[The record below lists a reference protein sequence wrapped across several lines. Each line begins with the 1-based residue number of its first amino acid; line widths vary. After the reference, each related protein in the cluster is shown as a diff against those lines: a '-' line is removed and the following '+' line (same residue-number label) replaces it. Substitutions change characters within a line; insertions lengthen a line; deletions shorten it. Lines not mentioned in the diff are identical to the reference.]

1 MPPKKSKKPVVEPE
15 SCSVCLDNYTA
26 ILRKKVV
33 CKYCKKDACSKCI
46 ERYLLERIEDAH
58 CLHCRVNYDD
68 LTLSEICTKTYLQDR
83 YFKHRQEILINRER
97 ANLPGLQD
105 LAIREKRRK
114 EMKLRFAECEK
125 EIEEMENI
133 HYDAL
138 VKYNMAYREL
148 EAMKAVSSA
157 EEIAELRK
165 VMLEK
170 KVHAEGIR
178 RSINNKRVE
187 ANRAYIHS
195 RDGEEDSDEEGELAP
210 NAGSAAAGTE
220 NKEAKE
226 SNEKKKFIRRCTR
239 DNCQG
244 FLSTAWKC
252 GLCEHYS
259 CNKCFREK
267 GKKPDDPHECQQ
279 GDLDTAELIRKDSK
293 PCPNCGEFITKTEG
307 CFAKD
312 TPIICWNGNVKMSQ
326 DIQIGDELIGDD
338 GTKRTVIST
347 VDGHDTMYKVVQNN
361 GTEYVVNSE
370 HTLLLKYSG
379 EGTISWYKT
388 GNYWKVNWF
397 DRNQLTPR
405 SKIVKTNESKTKE
418 QALEEIE
425 AFKNELTLSD
435 GIEIKVKDYI
445 KLSKTTKRDLVGFKC
460 DSIQWSK
467 QDIPLDPYLMGVYIG
482 DGIND
487 GVSFAI
493 NPNVDFEILQYL
505 LKWAEDHDSE
515 VVHDDTY
522 RFRVRR
528 RGNKQNIQKA
538 IGRGAT
544 SENCKGCKT
553 NKCDLC
559 DLPDVPYTDDTK
571 IYKMTNKNNIRKVIE
586 EFGMLHNKKKI
597 PYEYLI
603 NDRDTRLKLLAGII
617 DTDGHLNK
625 MNEGKRISITSSN
638 KELADQIVLLSRSL
652 GFNTTIRST
661 PKLGVTFK
669 KGGEMKDYNDHYI
682 INISGQI
689 SVIPTLISRK
699 KCVNSTPNKDML
711 RTSIKV
717 TEIGPGYYYGWAV
730 DNNKRFLLSDTTC
743 VRNCDQMYCVS
754 CQTPFSWNTGK
765 IVTSGVI
772 HNPHYY
778 EWLKRN
784 GQDLPRNP
792 GDVPCGGYPRSW
804 ELRRLP
810 RGFPQDLERRFM
822 EFHRICMEIQDTSTR
837 NWQAHL
843 VQDANNRINV
853 QFLLGEY
860 DEKRWGQLLAV
871 QERKKKRD
879 REVQEIFAAFRM
891 VAVELL
897 NRYQNYRDPTYGH
910 VGNVPMEKAVEFVQ
924 QICVESSALIDMIND
939 AFKQASL
946 QHKYSVPFIAFMKG
960 HRSYY
965 QLQTRNYCTEEK
977 GKKMGKKVDGPAETQ
992 DQLTHHAIRH
1002 AELMATITATV
1013 TADIRANMAATAT
1026 ATATVT
1032 ATASDESD
1040 ASYNESDEYYDDSSD
1055 ESDESKEA
1063 GDSDSD
1069 SEEEAFVITKEEED
1083 IQRAIE
1089 HSLLTH

>member
-1 MPPKKSKKPVVEPE
+1 MPPKKSKKPVAEPE
-15 SCSVCLDNYTA
+15 ACSVCLDNYTA
-26 ILRKKVV
+26 IIRKKVA

-125 EIEEMENI
+125 EIEEMENV

-187 ANRAYIHS
+187 ANRAYIRS
-195 RDGEEDSDEEGELAP
+195 RDGEDDDEEGELDTGD
-210 NAGSAAAGTE
+210 GSAAAGTDAKE
-220 NKEAKE
+220 SKEAKE
-226 SNEKKKFIRRCTR
+226 AKETNEKKKFIRRCTR

-259 CNKCFREK
+259 CNKCLREK
-267 GKKPDDPHECQQ
+267 GKKPDDPHECQKA
-279 GDLDTAELIRKDSK
+279 DLDTAELIRKDSK

-361 GTEYVVNSE
+361 GTEYIVNSE
-370 HTLLLKYSG
+370 HTLVLLYRG
-379 EGTISWYKT
+379 EDEFTLQPFQMLDNVYEI
-388 GNYWKVNWF
+388 
-397 DRNQLTPR
+397 P
-405 SKIVKTNESKTKE
+405 VK
-418 QALEEIE
+418 QY
-425 AFKNELTLSD
+425 LTLS
-435 GIEIKVKDYI
+435 
-445 KLSKTTKRDLVGFKC
+445 
-460 DSIQWSK
+460 
-467 QDIPLDPYLMGVYIG
+467 
-482 DGIND
+482 
-487 GVSFAI
+487 
-493 NPNVDFEILQYL
+493 
-505 LKWAEDHDSE
+505 
-515 VVHDDTY
+515 
-522 RFRVRR
+522 
-528 RGNKQNIQKA
+528 
-538 IGRGAT
+538 
-544 SENCKGCKT
+544 
-553 NKCDLC
+553 
-559 DLPDVPYTDDTK
+559 VP
-571 IYKMTNKNNIRKVIE
+571 IRKQL
-586 EFGMLHNKKKI
+586 FGYKQSN
-597 PYEYLI
+597 
-603 NDRDTRLKLLAGII
+603 TQ
-617 DTDGHLNK
+617 
-625 MNEGKRISITSSN
+625 RI
-638 KELADQIVLLSRSL
+638 L
-652 GFNTTIRST
+652 
-661 PKLGVTFK
+661 
-669 KGGEMKDYNDHYI
+669 
-682 INISGQI
+682 
-689 SVIPTLISRK
+689 
-699 KCVNSTPNKDML
+699 
-711 RTSIKV
+711 TSIKV

-743 VRNCDQMYCVS
+743 VRNCDQMFCVS

-765 IVTSGVI
+765 IVTTGVI

-810 RGFPQDLERRFM
+810 RGFPEKLQQLFT
-822 EFHRICMEIQDTSTR
+822 EFHRICMEIQDVSTR
-837 NWQAHL
+837 NWQTHL
-843 VQDANNRINV
+843 QQDASNRINV

-897 NRYQNYRDPTYGH
+897 NRYQNYRDPTHGH
-910 VGNVPMEKAVEFVQ
+910 IGNVPIEKAVEFVQ

-977 GKKMGKKVDGPAETQ
+977 GKKMGKRRTG
-992 DQLTHHAIRH
+992 
-1002 AELMATITATV
+1002 
-1013 TADIRANMAATAT
+1013 
-1026 ATATVT
+1026 
-1032 ATASDESD
+1032 
-1040 ASYNESDEYYDDSSD
+1040 
-1055 ESDESKEA
+1055 
-1063 GDSDSD
+1063 
-1069 SEEEAFVITKEEED
+1069 
-1083 IQRAIE
+1083 
-1089 HSLLTH
+1089 LLKHKTNSHIMPYVMPNSWPPLPPLLPLI

>member
-1 MPPKKSKKPVVEPE
+1 MPPKKSKKPVAEPE
-15 SCSVCLDNYTA
+15 ACSVCLDNYTA
-26 ILRKKVV
+26 IIRKKVA

-125 EIEEMENI
+125 EIEEMENV

-187 ANRAYIHS
+187 ANQAYIRS
-195 RDGEEDSDEEGELAP
+195 RDGDEDSDDELTP
-210 NAGSAAAGTE
+210 GSAGSAAAGTDS
-220 NKEAKE
+220 KEAKE
-226 SNEKKKFIRRCTR
+226 ANEKKKFIRRCTR
-239 DNCQG
+239 DNCHG

-259 CNKCFREK
+259 CNKCFCEK
-267 GKKPDDPHECQQ
+267 GKKPDDPHECRKE
-279 GDLDTAELIRKDSK
+279 DVETAELIRKDSK
-293 PCPNCGEFITKTEG
+293 PCPNCGVFIMKTEG
-307 CFAKD
+307 C
-312 TPIICWNGNVKMSQ
+312 Q
-326 DIQIGDELIGDD
+326 
-338 GTKRTVIST
+338 
-347 VDGHDTMYKVVQNN
+347 
-361 GTEYVVNSE
+361 
-370 HTLLLKYSG
+370 
-379 EGTISWYKT
+379 
-388 GNYWKVNWF
+388 
-397 DRNQLTPR
+397 
-405 SKIVKTNESKTKE
+405 
-418 QALEEIE
+418 
-425 AFKNELTLSD
+425 
-435 GIEIKVKDYI
+435 
-445 KLSKTTKRDLVGFKC
+445 
-460 DSIQWSK
+460 
-467 QDIPLDPYLMGVYIG
+467 
-482 DGIND
+482 
-487 GVSFAI
+487 
-493 NPNVDFEILQYL
+493 
-505 LKWAEDHDSE
+505 
-515 VVHDDTY
+515 
-522 RFRVRR
+522 
-528 RGNKQNIQKA
+528 
-538 IGRGAT
+538 
-544 SENCKGCKT
+544 
-553 NKCDLC
+553 
-559 DLPDVPYTDDTK
+559 
-571 IYKMTNKNNIRKVIE
+571 
-586 EFGMLHNKKKI
+586 
-597 PYEYLI
+597 
-603 NDRDTRLKLLAGII
+603 
-617 DTDGHLNK
+617 
-625 MNEGKRISITSSN
+625 
-638 KELADQIVLLSRSL
+638 
-652 GFNTTIRST
+652 
-661 PKLGVTFK
+661 
-669 KGGEMKDYNDHYI
+669 
-682 INISGQI
+682 
-689 SVIPTLISRK
+689 
-699 KCVNSTPNKDML
+699 
-711 RTSIKV
+711 
-717 TEIGPGYYYGWAV
+717 
-730 DNNKRFLLSDTTC
+730 
-743 VRNCDQMYCVS
+743 QMFCVS
-754 CQTPFSWNTGK
+754 CQTPFDWGTGK
-765 IVTSGVI
+765 IVTSGTI

-810 RGFPQDLERRFM
+810 RGFPEKLQQLFT
-822 EFHRICMEIQDTSTR
+822 EFHRICMEIQDVSTR
-837 NWQAHL
+837 NWQTHL
-843 VQDANNRINV
+843 QQDAGNRINV

-897 NRYQNYRDPTYGH
+897 NRYQNYRDPTHGH
-910 VGNVPMEKAVEFVQ
+910 IGNVPIEKAVEFVQ

-946 QHKYSVPFIAFMKG
+946 QHKYSVPFIALMKG

-977 GKKMGKKVDGPAETQ
+977 GKKMGKKADGPAETQ

-1013 TADIRANMAATAT
+1013 TADIRANMAATAAT
-1026 ATATVT
+1026 ATATE
-1032 ATASDESD
+1032 TASDESD

-1063 GDSDSD
+1063 SDSD

-1089 HSLLTH
+1089 RSLLTH